1 MKNWFAPRAG
11 HARPGPQSQYE
22 TSRSSIDLPNFI
34 GGSPKCSRIAA
45 PLTSML
51 KTSSTESAEPRK
63 GVVGVGGGSRN
74 RAEPV
79 GKHKV
84 DGVDRVDD
92 GSGRSGDRKFHPR
105 LQYNSR
111 ATHLNA

>member
-1 MKNWFAPRAG
+1 MPDLN
-11 HARPGPQSQYE
+11 QSQYK
-22 TSRSSIDLPNFI
+22 TSRSSLDLPNFTS
-34 GGSPKCSRIAA
+34 GLSKFSRIAT

-51 KTSSTESAEPRK
+51 KTLSIKSAERRMD
-63 GVVGVGGGSRN
+63 VVGVGGGSRN